1 MTGLRERQ
9 KADRTRR
16 ILEAASALFRT
27 QGFDAVRIED
37 IAAAAEVSAGTCY
50 NYFSTKGD
58 LLLAIVSME
67 VEEVAEAGRTLVQ
80 APPPDTGQA
89 LGGLIRLYYDH
100 SLHYLS
106 KEMWRKAMAFSIEA
120 PGTPFSQR
128 YSELDG
134 LLIAQV
140 SELIAAL
147 QARGVARADLDP
159 AVIGRVVFNTLNQ
172 MFIDFVKAEEMD
184 LAALHRLSDAQTGSL
199 AVLMRVSRPDG
210 PEAGPGSGR

>member
-9 KADRTRR
+9 KADRTGR
-16 ILEAASALFRT
+16 ILRAASALFRA
-27 QGFDAVRIED
+27 QGYDAVRIED

-67 VEEVAEAGRTLVQ
+67 VEEVVDAGRALVTD
-80 APPPDTGQA
+80 PPSSAAEA

-128 YSELDG
+128 YTELDAM
-134 LLIAQV
+134 LSAQV
-140 SELIAAL
+140 CDLLEAL
-147 QARGVARADLDP
+147 KARGLTRTDLDP
-159 AVIGRVVFNTLNQ
+159 ATLGQIVFNTLNQ
-172 MFIDFVKAEEMD
+172 MFIEFVKADAMA
-184 LAALHRLSDAQTGSL
+184 LADLHRASDAQTESL
-199 AVLMRVSRPDG
+199 ARLMQ
-210 PEAGPGSGR
+210 A

>member
-16 ILEAASALFRT
+16 ILEAASRLFRD
-27 QGFDAVRIED
+27 QGYDAVRIED

-67 VEEVAEAGRTLVQ
+67 VEEVVEAGEDVVLN
-80 APPPDTGQA
+80 PPPDIAEA
-89 LGGLIRLYYDH
+89 LDRLIRLYYDH

-106 KEMWRKAMAFSIEA
+106 KPMWRTAMALSIEA

-128 YSELDG
+128 YTALDG
-134 LLIAQV
+134 LLAQQV
-140 SELIAAL
+140 CDLITAL
-147 QARGVARADLDP
+147 QSRGHALPGIDADALGQ
-159 AVIGRVVFNTLNQ
+159 VIFNSLNQ
-172 MFIDFVKAEEMD
+172 LFIEFVKADAMP
-184 LAALHRLSDAQTGSL
+184 LADLHRTSARQTASL
-199 AVLMRVSRPDG
+199 ALLMR
-210 PEAGPGSGR
+210 A